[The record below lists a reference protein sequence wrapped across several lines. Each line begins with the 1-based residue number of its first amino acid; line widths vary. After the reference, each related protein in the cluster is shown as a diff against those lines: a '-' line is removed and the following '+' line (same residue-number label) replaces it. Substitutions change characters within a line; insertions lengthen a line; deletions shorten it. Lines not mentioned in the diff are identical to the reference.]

1 MTGAS
6 RLDDATTIGAVLA
19 AGCKRLERVS
29 DSARLEAELLL
40 ARAIDMP
47 RSFLFAHPED
57 ELDAASL
64 RRFDT
69 SLGRRLAGEPMAYI
83 CGTREFWSMTL
94 VVTPAT
100 LVPRPETELL
110 VEQALMRLPQRGESR
125 ILDLGTGSG
134 AIALALARER
144 PMCDITGTDISEA
157 AIAVAIQNAR
167 QLSVPNVHFVH
178 GDWTGPVQGQSFDVV
193 VSNPPYIADGDH
205 ALKELGFE
213 PRCALAAGAD
223 GLDAMH
229 IITDRVR
236 HVIKPG
242 GTLLLEHGAAQHIA
256 IASLLNSHG
265 YTTIAVATD
274 LAGLQRVTSAQWP
287 GW

>member
-6 RLDDATTIGAVLA
+6 RLDDAVTIGAVLA
-19 AGCKRLERVS
+19 AGSSRLERIS

-64 RRFDT
+64 ERFET

-83 CGTREFWSMTL
+83 CGEKEFWSMTL
-94 VVTPAT
+94 MVTPAT

-110 VEQALMRLPQRGESR
+110 VEQALMRLPRRAESR

-134 AIALALARER
+134 AIAIALARER
-144 PMCDITGTDISEA
+144 PMCDVTGTDISEA

-167 QLSVPNVHFVH
+167 EHSVPNVHFVH
-178 GDWTGPVQGQSFDVV
+178 GDWTGPVRGQSFDLV
-193 VSNPPYIADGDH
+193 VSNPPYIADSDDALH
-205 ALKELGFE
+205 ALGFE
-213 PRCALAAGAD
+213 PRSALAAGPD
-223 GLDAMH
+223 GLDA
-229 IITDRVR
+229 IRAIVDQVP
-236 HVIKPG
+236 HVIRPG
-242 GTLLLEHGAAQHIA
+242 GTLLLEHGAEQHA
-256 IASLLNSHG
+256 AVAGLLAGHG
-265 YTTIAVATD
+265 YTAIAVASD
-274 LAGLQRVTSAQWP
+274 LAGLQRVTSAEWP

>member
-1 MTGAS
+1 MDEAV
-6 RLDDATTIGAVLA
+6 TIGAVLA
-19 AGCKRLERVS
+19 AGSSQLERVS

-64 RRFDT
+64 ERFEV
-69 SLGRRLAGEPMAYI
+69 SLERRLAGEPMAYI
-83 CGTREFWSMTL
+83 CGEKEFWSMML
-94 VVTPAT
+94 MVTPAT

-110 VEQALMRLPQRGESR
+110 VEQALMRLPRRVESR

-144 PMCDITGTDISEA
+144 PMCEVTGTDISEA

-167 QLSVPNVHFVH
+167 QQSLPNIHFVH
-178 GDWTGPVQGQSFDVV
+178 GDWTAPVQGKLFDLV
-193 VSNPPYIADGDH
+193 VSNPPYIADSDD
-205 ALKELGFE
+205 ALDALGFE
-213 PRCALAAGAD
+213 PRSALAAGAD
-223 GLDAMH
+223 GLDA
-229 IITDRVR
+229 IRALAVQVR
-236 HVIKPG
+236 HVIRAG
-242 GTLLLEHGAAQHIA
+242 GTLLLEHGAEQHA
-256 IASLLNSHG
+256 AVASLLAGHG
-265 YTTIAVATD
+265 YTSITVATD
-274 LAGLQRVTSAQWP
+274 LAGLQRVTSSEWP

>member
-1 MTGAS
+1 M
-6 RLDDATTIGAVLA
+6 DDGRTIGAVLA
-19 AGCKRLERVS
+19 SGSSRLERVS

-64 RRFDT
+64 ERFEA

-83 CGTREFWSMTL
+83 CGEKEFWSMTL
-94 VVTPAT
+94 MVTPAT

-110 VEQALMRLPQRGESR
+110 VEQALMRLPRGAEAR

-144 PMCDITGTDISEA
+144 PMCDVTGTDISEA
-157 AIAVAIQNAR
+157 AIAVALQNAR

-178 GDWTGPVQGQSFDVV
+178 GDWIDPVQEQLFDLV
-193 VSNPPYIADGDH
+193 VSNPPYIAEGDD
-205 ALKELGFE
+205 ALDALGFE
-213 PRCALAAGAD
+213 PRSALTAGAD
-223 GLDAMH
+223 GLDAVLV
-229 IITDRVR
+229 IADRAR
-236 HVIKPG
+236 RVIKPG
-242 GTLLLEHGAAQHIA
+242 GALLLEHGAAQHAA
-256 IASLLNSHG
+256 IANLLTGHG
-265 YTTIAVATD
+265 YTAIAVATD
-274 LAGLQRVTSAQWP
+274 LAGLERVTSAEWH

>member
-1 MTGAS
+1 M
-6 RLDDATTIGAVLA
+6 DDATTIGAVLA
-19 AGCKRLERVS
+19 AGSSRLQRVS

-57 ELDAASL
+57 ELDDASL
-64 RRFDT
+64 ERFES

-83 CGTREFWSMTL
+83 CGEKEFWSMTL
-94 VVTPAT
+94 MVTPDT

-110 VEQALMRLPQRGESR
+110 VEQALMRLPRRAESR

-144 PMCDITGTDISEA
+144 PLCDVTGTDMSEA
-157 AIAVAIQNAR
+157 AIAVAVLNAR

-178 GDWTGPVQGQSFDVV
+178 GDWTDPVQGQSFDLV
-193 VSNPPYIADGDH
+193 VSNPPYIADGDD
-205 ALKELGFE
+205 ALKSLGFE
-213 PRCALAAGAD
+213 PRSALAAGAD
-223 GLDAMH
+223 GLDAMRV
-229 IITDRVR
+229 ITDRAR

-242 GTLLLEHGAAQHIA
+242 GTLLLEHGAAQHAA
-256 IASLLNSHG
+256 IAGLLNGHG
-265 YTTIAVATD
+265 YTAIAVAAD
-274 LAGLQRVTSAQWP
+274 LAGLQRVTSAEWH

>member
-19 AGCKRLERVS
+19 AGSRQLEHVS

-64 RRFDT
+64 ERFEA

-83 CGTREFWSMTL
+83 CGEKEFWSMTL
-94 VVTPAT
+94 MVTPAT

-110 VEQALMRLPQRGESR
+110 VEQALMRLPRRAECR

-144 PMCDITGTDISEA
+144 PMCDVTGTDISEA
-157 AIAVAIQNAR
+157 AIAVASQNAR
-167 QLSVPNVHFVH
+167 QQSLPNIHFIH
-178 GDWTGPVQGQSFDVV
+178 GDWTGPVQGQSFDLV
-193 VSNPPYIADGDH
+193 VSNPPYIADGDD
-205 ALKELGFE
+205 ALNALGFE
-213 PRCALAAGAD
+213 PRTALAAGSD
-223 GLDAMH
+223 GLDA
-229 IITDRVR
+229 IRAISNQVR
-236 HVIKPG
+236 NVLRPG
-242 GTLLLEHGAAQHIA
+242 GTLLLEHGAEQHA
-256 IASLLNSHG
+256 AVASLLAGHG
-265 YTTIAVATD
+265 YTAITVATD
-274 LAGLQRVTSAQWP
+274 LAGLQRVTSAGWP